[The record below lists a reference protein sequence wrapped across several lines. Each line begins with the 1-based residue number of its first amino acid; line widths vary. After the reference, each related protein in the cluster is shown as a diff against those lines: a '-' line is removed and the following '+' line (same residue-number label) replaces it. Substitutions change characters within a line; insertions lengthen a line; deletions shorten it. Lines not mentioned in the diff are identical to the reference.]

1 MKTEKISEALD
12 FAWNE
17 ASQYMQNNLMI
28 KVDGTGSEC
37 VLQNVVST
45 MLNSKLLAQDVK
57 LFTGLVADMWS
68 RYNIAINVDTS
79 VLIQCIAGQPTDKSQ
94 ILDGK

>member
-1 MKTEKISEALD
+1 MEDCKDNIETVKISEALD
-12 FAWNE
+12 FAWKE
-17 ASQYMQNNLMI
+17 ASQYMQNHLMT

-57 LFTGLVADMWS
+57 LFT
-68 RYNIAINVDTS
+68 
-79 VLIQCIAGQPTDKSQ
+79 
-94 ILDGK
+94 